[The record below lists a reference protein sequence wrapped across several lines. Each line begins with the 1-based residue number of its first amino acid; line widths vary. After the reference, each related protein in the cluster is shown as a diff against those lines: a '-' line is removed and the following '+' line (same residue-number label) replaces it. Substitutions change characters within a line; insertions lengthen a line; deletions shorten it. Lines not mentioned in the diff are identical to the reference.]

1 MRELNDARG
10 HESRFTF
17 FCFFRVTSLQADR
30 LTLMIFFV
38 FVSFVKT
45 LCLSSVTT
53 QVMRLVHRAS
63 EVIISLFH
71 GHSTHSHTDMLST
84 PDNALIMQQVRW
96 ESEQRDHACN
106 LAKAL
111 ALRVGHLESEKEFLQ
126 VVRCERLL
134 APAHERATKQASV
147 IEEKKEREKKSVGAN
162 TKRVG
167 VCERRKERARNECA

>member
-17 FCFFRVTSLQADR
+17 FCFFRVTSLQAD

-71 GHSTHSHTDMLST
+71 RHSHTDMLST
-84 PDNALIMQQVRW
+84 PDNAFIMQQVRW

-147 IEEKKEREKKSVGAN
+147 SEEKKEREKKSVGAS

-167 VCERRKERARNECA
+167 VCERRKEQARK

>member
-10 HESRFTF
+10 HESRFTV

-71 GHSTHSHTDMLST
+71 RHSHTDMLST

-147 IEEKKEREKKSVGAN
+147 SEEKKEREKKSVGAN

>member
-10 HESRFTF
+10 HESRFTV

-126 VVRCERLL
+126 VVRCDRLL
-134 APAHERATKQASV
+134 ARAHERATKQAS
-147 IEEKKEREKKSVGAN
+147 ESEGNKGRETKCGREREGKSAQE
-162 TKRVG
+162 K
-167 VCERRKERARNECA
+167 ECA

>member
-1 MRELNDARG
+1 MRGDMRAGSVSDINVGFLLLFPC
-10 HESRFTF
+10 HFFT
-17 FCFFRVTSLQADR
+17 SGSY
-30 LTLMIFFV
+30 LTLIFFV
-38 FVSFVKT
+38 FVSFVKP

-63 EVIISLFH
+63 EVIITLFH
-71 GHSTHSHTDMLST
+71 RHSHTDMLST
-84 PDNALIMQQVRW
+84 PDNAVIMQQVRW

-134 APAHERATKQASV
+134 APANERATKQASV
-147 IEEKKEREKKSVGAN
+147 SEGKKEREKKSVGAN
-162 TKRVG
+162 SKRVG
-167 VCERRKERARNECA
+167 VREKRKEWARKRVRV